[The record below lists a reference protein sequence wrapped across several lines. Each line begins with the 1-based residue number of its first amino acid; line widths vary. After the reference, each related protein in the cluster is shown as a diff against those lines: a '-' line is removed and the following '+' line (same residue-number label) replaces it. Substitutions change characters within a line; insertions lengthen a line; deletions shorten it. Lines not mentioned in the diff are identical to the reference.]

1 MVDSMKNLL
10 SEGEKIIIKKIREK
24 AIESAK
30 ARLETNGIKRED
42 LNEEEFEVIVKEE
55 QDKFISDAKDTTII
69 ASLSGLA
76 LSMLLGV

>member
-24 AIESAK
+24 AIESAEE
-30 ARLETNGIKRED
+30 RLKTNGIKRED
-42 LNEEEFEVIVKEE
+42 LNKDEFEVIVKEE

-69 ASLSGLA
+69 ASLGGLA